1 MKLST
6 QKIFKTLKNT
16 PKRKPKLSQKPKL
29 SSQHLTINKVSK
41 LGNNPKSKI
50 FLNTVSE
57 SENPFTE
64 PKTRTSQ
71 IRRKTSKNILLKNQK
86 IEINLFKT
94 EDDLFQDEDSYINN
108 VLLTSESDSNKYEN
122 NAEVEIRELKKDAQ
136 KKDID
141 SLCKMFQKSDLK
153 STIIIDN
160 QGNNNLNKEQKEIIG
175 NYFNFNKNKCINS
188 INKIKINSIPSQK
201 YKENKTLFI
210 EKSPLIISSK
220 CKGTVYK
227 FNNNLKNSKENKKAK
242 LIIHKKILSTKEAI
256 NKKNKLGELLGLKI
270 DNKQKCDIDNNS
282 IFENCTNKSID
293 SSFLGSSLDDDFYQD
308 LTEQK

>member
-29 SSQHLTINKVSK
+29 SSQHLTINKESK
-41 LGNNPKSKI
+41 LGNEPKSKV
-50 FLNTVSE
+50 FLNTISE
-57 SENPFTE
+57 SENPFIK
-64 PKTRTSQ
+64 PKNRTAQ
-71 IRRKTSKNILLKNQK
+71 IRKKTSKNILLKTQK
-86 IEINLFKT
+86 IAINLFKI

-122 NAEVEIRELKKDAQ
+122 NTDGEIGEIKKDEQ

-141 SLCKMFQKSDLK
+141 TLCKMFQKSDLK

-160 QGNNNLNKEQKEIIG
+160 QGNNNLNNEQKEIIG
-175 NYFNFNKNKCINS
+175 NYFNFNKNKCINC
-188 INKIKINSIPSQK
+188 INKIKINSIPTQK
-201 YKENKTLFI
+201 YKENKTLFT
-210 EKSPLIISSK
+210 EKSPLINTSR

-227 FNNNLKNSKENKKAK
+227 FNNNLESTKKNKKAK